1 MNENAGLD
9 DHKETAKP
17 NIWLNDFAKS
27 VTSQDGEDGI
37 VEKILSV
44 IKNTNK
50 SFLEGGPCD
59 DFFGRMLWWF
69 GSH

>member
-37 VEKILSV
+37 VGKILSV
-44 IKNTNK
+44 IKNTDK
-50 SFLEGGPCD
+50 WCVE
-59 DFFGRMLWWF
+59 F
-69 GSH
+69 GSWDGKTWI